1 MGMVFLIR
9 PDNFTREVVSEKKPV
24 LILCMPRNEDFL
36 IQLELLEEIAI
47 RHGQEV
53 KVGVLEED
61 SLEAFK
67 KTYAILGDPTFLILV
82 EGKEVSR
89 ILGLADEA
97 KLRDFIMTFNRK
109 TR

>member
-1 MGMVFLIR
+1 MVFLIR
-9 PDNFTREVVSEKKPV
+9 PENFTQEVVSEKKPV
-24 LILCMPRNEDFL
+24 LILCMPRNEDFPM
-36 IQLELLEEIAI
+36 QVKLLEDIAI
-47 RHGQEV
+47 SHSQEL

-61 SLEAFK
+61 SIEAFK

-97 KLRDFIMTFNRK
+97 KLRDFIMTFNMV